1 MTFDQMKKFENFPS
15 NSKVWIY
22 QCERALT
29 NEEVEFILNIGN
41 DFASQW
47 ASHGAPVN
55 GAIDVLYNRFVI
67 LVAEDNGEIG
77 GCSIDSSV
85 GVIRK
90 AQAALSADFFDRMTL
105 AYLTSESVEAIHVNK
120 LDAAVG
126 DGLLNASTTVF
137 NNTVTNLSGLR
148 TDWMIPLE
156 KSWAW
161 VRVSAHA

>member
-1 MTFDQMKKFENFPS
+1 MKKFENFPS

-29 NEEVEFILNIGN
+29 DSEVDFILNIGN
-41 DFASQW
+41 EFAAQW

-55 GAIDVLYNRFVI
+55 GAIDVLYNRFVVI
-67 LVAEDNGEIG
+67 VAEDNGEIG

-85 GVIRK
+85 GVVRK
-90 AQAALSADFFDRMTL
+90 AQSALSADFFDRMTL
-105 AYLTSESVEAIHVNK
+105 AYIAGDLVQTVHVNK

-126 DGLLNASTTVF
+126 EGLLNANTIVF
-137 NNTVTNLSGLR
+137 NNTVTDLEDLR
-148 TDWMIPLE
+148 NEWMIALE

-161 VRVSAHA
+161 GRVSTHA